1 MHLNWLR
8 LRLRK
13 KKKKEKKL
21 YSSIKEDFR
30 AAFYEKLWG
39 KEKLVSSKIEFDKF
53 SKSIF

>member
-1 MHLNWLR
+1 MCKEEE
-8 LRLRK
+8 K
-13 KKKKEKKL
+13 KRKKL

-30 AAFYEKLWG
+30 AAFYEKLWV